1 MMTTAMPIVTMNMK
15 MVMNVLI
22 PAIKMM
28 VMSMML

>member
-22 PAIKMM
+22 PAIKMI